1 MWSFRVGTVTGIP
14 IRVNVTLLLFLP
26 VLAWLIS
33 GGEQLTAYAG
43 VIEALSAQS
52 VEVEVLQA
60 GNTGWLVGALGA
72 LGLFASVLVHEL
84 GHSWTAMRY
93 DIDIASITLWI
104 FGGMAHMTDLP
115 EEWDKE
121 FWIALA
127 GPVTSVLLGVGFL
140 GLLQVVPTG
149 VPVLVFLVGFLGIV
163 NITLAVFNMLPA
175 FPMDGGRIFRALL
188 ARGRP
193 YAAATHTAA
202 RVGKGFAVLMGLFGL
217 FGGAPLLVL
226 VALFVYVAAG
236 AESKATALRDLFEGV
251 TVRDLMT
258 PMEDVLTVRGDQTL
272 AQLVDRIVFDRLS
285 AYPVVDAG
293 DHVVGTVTL
302 GSLSGVDPA
311 EREALTIG
319 DVMGDAV
326 TVSADDPAFEALQAF
341 GESGDAPVVV
351 TEDDRVVG
359 VLTREDVARAMEV
372 LQGLR
377 TDSRPVVPDG
387 YA

>member
-1 MWSFRVGTVTGIP
+1 MWNFRVGTITGIP

-33 GGEQLTAYAG
+33 GGEQLAAYAG
-43 VIEALSAQS
+43 VIEALSVQS
-52 VEVEVLQA
+52 VDVEVLQS

-72 LGLFASVLVHEL
+72 VGLFASVLVHEL

-115 EEWDKE
+115 DEWDRE

-127 GPVTSVLLGVGFL
+127 GPVTSVLLGVAFL
-140 GLLQVVPTG
+140 GLLQVVPAG
-149 VPVLVFLVGFLGIV
+149 APVLVFVVGFLGVV
-163 NITLAVFNMLPA
+163 NLTLAVFNMLPA

-193 YAAATHTAA
+193 YASATHTAA
-202 RVGKGFAVLMGLFGL
+202 RVGKGFAVLMGLAGL

-236 AESKATALRDLFEGV
+236 AESKATALRELFEGV

-272 AQLVDRIVFDRLS
+272 AQLVDRIMFDRLS

-302 GSLSGVDPA
+302 GSLRGVDPA

-351 TEDDRVVG
+351 TEGDRVVG

-372 LQGLR
+372 MQGLR
-377 TDSRPVVPDG
+377 TGSRPAVPDG